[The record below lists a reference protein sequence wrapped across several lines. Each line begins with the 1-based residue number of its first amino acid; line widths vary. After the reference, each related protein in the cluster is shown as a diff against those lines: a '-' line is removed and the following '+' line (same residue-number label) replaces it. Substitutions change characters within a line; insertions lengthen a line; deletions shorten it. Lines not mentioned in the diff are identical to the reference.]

1 MTANGKDAVFLKNV
15 NNVKAKIIVEG
26 ANIPIAEKYE
36 EMLMKK
42 RVLII
47 PDIVANAGG
56 VISSYVEYK
65 GYRSKKMFEI
75 VKAKIIKNTKLVLQE
90 AKNRNVYLRKVAQ
103 DIAIKRLKMAIKKI
117 KSCLLNKNCG
127 YLFLLFIGY
136 LFCKINIPLPGKRI

>member
-1 MTANGKDAVFLKNV
+1 LTANGKDAVFLKNV

-47 PDIVANAGG
+47 PDIVANADG

-117 KSCLLNKNCG
+117 KVAFSIKTVDTSSYCLSVIYFVK
-127 YLFLLFIGY
+127 
-136 LFCKINIPLPGKRI
+136 